1 MMMNARRILYG
12 VFVALVAVGAALL
25 GALGGGLAVYA
36 ALRTPAAEQP
46 AVAVNPLAG
55 QPAGVLQVESTQIE
69 TAITRAVDTV
79 GPAVVT
85 VVGKAPDQATI
96 FGWVSGGTVSG
107 SGVILSADGYVLTN
121 HHVVENTEQLSI
133 VLADGEERAARLVGS
148 DVFSDLA
155 VLKAE
160 GEMPAVAVLGNSDG
174 LRPGETV
181 IAIGSPLGDFKNT
194 VTSGVISATGR
205 SLDTGQGYLMEGL
218 IQTDA
223 AINTGNSGGPLV
235 NLAGE
240 VIGINT
246 LILRTGGG
254 GNIVEGLGFSIPSN
268 MAQAVA
274 SQIVQTGAV
283 ARPTLSI
290 RYQPITP
297 DLARRY
303 NLPVQWGV
311 YVSQVRSGSAAAA
324 AGIQSGDILTHIG
337 GTAIDGSH
345 PFVNVLYSFA
355 PEQTVEVRLV
365 RGQEALSV
373 QVVLEKEY

>member
-1 MMMNARRILYG
+1 MNARRILYG

-36 ALRTPAAEQP
+36 AMRTSAVEAPAAAAP
-46 AVAVNPLAG
+46 SPLAG
-55 QPAGVLQVESTQIE
+55 QPAGTLQVESTQIE

-96 FGWVSGGTVSG
+96 FGWISGGTVSG

-121 HHVVENTEQLSI
+121 HHVVENTETLSI
-133 VLADGEERAARLVGS
+133 VLANGEERSARLVGS

-160 GEMPAVAVLGNSDG
+160 GEMPAVAVLGNSDA

-311 YVSQVRSGSAAAA
+311 YVSQVRSGSAAEA
-324 AGIQSGDILTHIG
+324 AGIQPGDILTHIG
-337 GTAIDGSH
+337 STAIDSSH

-365 RGQEALSV
+365 RGQETLSV
-373 QVVLEKEY
+373 QVVLEKDH

>member
-1 MMMNARRILYG
+1 MNARRILYG

-36 ALRTPAAEQP
+36 ALRTPAAELP
-46 AVAVNPLAG
+46 AAAAPNPLAG
-55 QPAGVLQVESTQIE
+55 QPAGALQVESTQIE

-79 GPAVVT
+79 GPPVVT

-96 FGWVSGGTVSG
+96 FGWVYGGTVSG

-121 HHVVENTEQLSI
+121 HHVVENTETLSI
-133 VLADGEERAARLVGS
+133 VLANGEERSARLVGS

-218 IQTDA
+218 LQTDA

-311 YVSQVRSGSAAAA
+311 YVSQVRSGSAAEA

-337 GTAIDGSH
+337 GTAIDSSH

-373 QVVLEKEY
+373 QVVLEKDY

>member
-1 MMMNARRILYG
+1 MNARRILYG

-36 ALRTPAAEQP
+36 ALRTPAAELP
-46 AVAVNPLAG
+46 AAAAPNPLAG
-55 QPAGVLQVESTQIE
+55 QPAGALQVESTQIE

-121 HHVVENTEQLSI
+121 HHVVENTETLSI
-133 VLADGEERAARLVGS
+133 VLANGEERSARLVGS

-311 YVSQVRSGSAAAA
+311 YVSQVRSGSAAEA

-337 GTAIDGSH
+337 GTAIDSSH

-355 PEQTVEVRLV
+355 PEQTVEVRLM

>member
-1 MMMNARRILYG
+1 MNARRILYG

-36 ALRTPAAEQP
+36 ALRTPAAELP
-46 AVAVNPLAG
+46 AAAAPNPLAG
-55 QPAGVLQVESTQIE
+55 QPAGALQVESTQIE

-121 HHVVENTEQLSI
+121 HHVVENTETLSI
-133 VLADGEERAARLVGS
+133 VLANGEERSARLVGS

-218 IQTDA
+218 LQTDA

-311 YVSQVRSGSAAAA
+311 YVSQVRSGSAAEA

-337 GTAIDGSH
+337 GTAIDSSH

-373 QVVLEKEY
+373 QVVLEKDY

>member
-1 MMMNARRILYG
+1 MNARRILYG

-36 ALRTPAAEQP
+36 ALRTPAAELP
-46 AVAVNPLAG
+46 AAAASNPLVG
-55 QPAGVLQVESTQIE
+55 QPAGALQVESTQIE

-121 HHVVENTEQLSI
+121 HHVVENTETLSI
-133 VLADGEERAARLVGS
+133 VLANGEERSARLVGS

-218 IQTDA
+218 LQTDA

-311 YVSQVRSGSAAAA
+311 YVSQVRSGSAAEA

-337 GTAIDGSH
+337 GTAIDSSH

>member
-1 MMMNARRILYG
+1 MNARRILYG

-36 ALRTPAAEQP
+36 ALRTPAAELP
-46 AVAVNPLAG
+46 AAAAPNPLAG
-55 QPAGVLQVESTQIE
+55 QPAGALQVESTQIE

-121 HHVVENTEQLSI
+121 HHVVENTETLSI
-133 VLADGEERAARLVGS
+133 VLANGEERSARLVGS

-218 IQTDA
+218 LQTDA

-254 GNIVEGLGFSIPSN
+254 GNIVEGLGFSIPAN

-311 YVSQVRSGSAAAA
+311 YVSQVRSGSAAEA

-337 GTAIDGSH
+337 GTAIDSSH

-373 QVVLEKEY
+373 QVVLEKDY

>member
-1 MMMNARRILYG
+1 MMNARRILYG

-36 ALRTPAAEQP
+36 ALRTPAAELP
-46 AVAVNPLAG
+46 AAAAPNPLAG
-55 QPAGVLQVESTQIE
+55 QPAGALQVESTQIE

-121 HHVVENTEQLSI
+121 HHVVENTETLSI
-133 VLADGEERAARLVGS
+133 VLANGEERSARLVGS

-311 YVSQVRSGSAAAA
+311 YVSQVRSGSAAEA

-337 GTAIDGSH
+337 GTAIDSSH

>member
-1 MMMNARRILYG
+1 MNARRILYG

-36 ALRTPAAEQP
+36 ALRTPAAELP
-46 AVAVNPLAG
+46 AAAAPSPLAG
-55 QPAGVLQVESTQIE
+55 QPAGALQVESTQIE

-121 HHVVENTEQLSI
+121 HHVVENTETLSI
-133 VLADGEERAARLVGS
+133 VLANGEERSARLVGS

-218 IQTDA
+218 LQTDA

-254 GNIVEGLGFSIPSN
+254 GNIVEGLGFSIPAN

-311 YVSQVRSGSAAAA
+311 YVSQVRSGSAAEA

-337 GTAIDGSH
+337 GTAIDSSH